1 MAEKLS
7 VLGLVLGQFK
17 EFIIFTIFI
26 IVISYKLQA
35 KRAFSISMD
44 VIFFIFNLTHAKA
57 GARILFF

>member
-7 VLGLVLGQFK
+7 VLGPVLGQFK

-44 VIFFIFNLTHAKA
+44 VIF
-57 GARILFF
+57 